1 MVPALHVVG
10 SLMVDRVVRVPGLPR
25 PGQTVV
31 ARGTQ
36 VLPGGKGANQAA
48 AAALAGARVRMCG
61 RTGADGAF
69 IVAALAERGVDTAAL
84 RTDDPVAGSAVVMV
98 EDGGQN
104 AIVVAPESNSR
115 LGLGDVKAFLAA
127 AAPGEAL
134 LLQNECA
141 HLEAAIE
148 LAARAGLR
156 TWLNAAPADAAI
168 AGLGIET
175 LAGLIVNETEAEA
188 MSGHADPRRA
198 LGELASRVPNGTVV
212 VTLGAGGA
220 IAWARGRLLEFRGH
234 RVNVVDT
241 VGCGDA
247 FVGAMLAALVG
258 GAPLDRAIRFGNAAG
273 ALAATKPGA
282 MPSLPTRAEIEAL
295 LAALGD

>member
-1 MVPALHVVG
+1 
-10 SLMVDRVVRVPGLPR
+10 MVDRVVRVASLPR

-61 RTGADGAF
+61 RTGPEGA
-69 IVAALAERGVDTAAL
+69 IVVDALAARGVDVSAI
-84 RTDDPVAGSAVVMV
+84 RTDDAAAGNAVVLV

-104 AIVVAPESNSR
+104 AIVIAPESNAR
-115 LGLGDVKAFLAA
+115 LELGDVRAFLAA
-127 AAPGEAL
+127 ARPGEAL

-141 HLEAAIE
+141 HLEAAVE

-156 TWLNAAPADAAI
+156 AWLNAAPADAAL
-168 AGLGIET
+168 AELGIET
-175 LAGLIVNETEAEA
+175 LAGLIVNESEAEA

-212 VTLGAGGA
+212 ITLGAGGA
-220 IAWARGRLLEFRGH
+220 IAWERGRLLEFRAH
-234 RVNVVDT
+234 RVNAVDT

-247 FVGAMLAALVG
+247 FVGAMLAALVEG
-258 GAPLDRAIRFGNAAG
+258 QPVERAIRSGNAAG

-282 MPSLPTRAEIEAL
+282 MPSLPTRAEIESL
-295 LAALGD
+295 VSSLDQ

>member
-1 MVPALHVVG
+1 
-10 SLMVDRVVRVPGLPR
+10 MVDRVVRVASLPR

-61 RTGADGAF
+61 RTGTEGM
-69 IVAALAERGVDTAAL
+69 IVVDALAVRGVDVSAI
-84 RTDDPVAGSAVVMV
+84 RTDDAAAGNAVVLV

-104 AIVVAPESNSR
+104 AIVIAPESNSR
-115 LGLGDVKAFLAA
+115 LEIEDVRRFLAA
-127 AAPGEAL
+127 ARPGEAL
-134 LLQNECA
+134 LVQNECA
-141 HLEAAIE
+141 HLEAILE
-148 LAARAGLR
+148 LAARSGLR
-156 TWLNAAPADAAI
+156 AWLNAAPADATL

-198 LGELASRVPNGTVV
+198 LGQLASRVPNGTVV

-220 IAWARGRLLEFRGH
+220 IAWEGGRLLEFRAH
-234 RVNVVDT
+234 RVNAVDT

-247 FVGAMLAALVG
+247 FVGAMLAALVEG
-258 GAPLDRAIRFGNAAG
+258 SSVERAIRFGNAAG

-282 MPSLPTRAEIEAL
+282 MPSLPSRAEIESLVAT
-295 LAALGD
+295 LGQ